1 MGEVGSD
8 EEDLESGLFLDY
20 IKKVT
25 DKATKERKFLIKE
38 LKAKERR
45 GCIFFDR
52 INRVVAA
59 VQREKGKYDYLIEWK
74 YCKEDK
80 LTPTTTLVKGSHF
93 AFANPLKFRRFVEE
107 SYIEQSTNNKFNEVM
122 LYPK

>member
-1 MGEVGSD
+1 MGSD
-8 EEDLESGLFLDY
+8 EEDLETGSFLDY

-25 DKATKERKFLIKE
+25 EKATKERLFLIKE

-52 INRVVAA
+52 IKRVVAA
-59 VQREKGKYDYLIEWK
+59 VQREKGKYDYLIEWA

-93 AFANPLKFRRFVEE
+93 AFANPLRFRRFVEE
-107 SYIEQSTNNKFNEVM
+107 QYLETNNNNKANEVM
-122 LYPK
+122 MYSK

>member
-1 MGEVGSD
+1 MGSD
-8 EEDLESGLFLDY
+8 EEDLETGRFLDY

-25 DKATKERKFLIKE
+25 EKATKERQYLIKD
-38 LKAKERR
+38 LKCKERR

-74 YCKEDK
+74 YCKEDR
-80 LTPTTTLVKGSHF
+80 LTPTSPLVKGSHF
-93 AFANPLKFRRFVEE
+93 AFANPLRFRR
-107 SYIEQSTNNKFNEVM
+107 YIEENYLEQ
-122 LYPK
+122 